1 MKPVAL
7 FLSIALATASFAQ
20 VPEPTPEPAPAP
32 TTEPAPPPPPAK
44 EKSSIK
50 DKLFVGGGI
59 GLSFGT
65 VDYVSISPL
74 VGFHLAPRFD
84 LAIQPFYSY
93 TKDSRYSPEFS
104 ASNYGAD
111 LIGRVRIVQNFFA
124 EARVEWISYEYL
136 DSLNQT
142 SRQSDTYP
150 FAGLGYTIGAGRA
163 GITFSALYNF
173 GYDSNVGYGAYGPY
187 DSPWSY
193 QVGVSVGF

>member
-1 MKPVAL
+1 MKPAAL
-7 FLSIALATASFAQ
+7 VLSLVLSTASFAQ
-20 VPEPTPEPAPAP
+20 VPEPAPPTTPAPESAPAP
-32 TTEPAPPPPPAK
+32 VK

-50 DKLFVGGGI
+50 DKLFVGGGV

-65 VDYVSISPL
+65 VDYVSIAPL
-74 VGFHLAPRFD
+74 VGFRLAPRFD

-111 LIGRVRIVQNFFA
+111 LLGRVRIVQNFFA
-124 EARVEWISYEYL
+124 EARIEWISYEYL
-136 DSLNQT
+136 DTFGQS

-150 FAGLGYTIGAGRA
+150 MAGLGYTIGAGRA
-163 GITFSALYNF
+163 GISFSALYNF
-173 GYDSNVGYGAYGPY
+173 GYDSNGLYGAYGPY
-187 DSPWSY
+187 DSPVIY